1 MWLDFTALGL
11 SQKELMEKVVE
22 AGVAPNDGSHYGIE
36 GNGFLRINIG
46 TQTVSYT
53 HLVWFRSGTGLMRQP
68 A

>member
-11 SQKELMEKVVE
+11 SQKELMEKVVG

-46 TQTVSYT
+46 TQRAM
-53 HLVWFRSGTGLMRQP
+53 LKEGLERLKTIFG
-68 A
+68 